1 MAVAAVA
8 VAIIAGASAAAA
20 AYAAGLALA
29 AVVAIGIGTAAL
41 SYISSSQMMNVGQM
55 GVSYPSTGSNNARST
70 SPSTGIPISYGG
82 SNRNATEVAYN
93 KLGSIVVWQNV
104 YKGTSNQ
111 LCTVHAI
118 SIGEIGQV
126 PGEQSQGVIK
136 QIYFDNAPVL
146 MDGAYITTE
155 GIIPTSMMIEK
166 YRKYLQIEVR
176 FGKPSYGGSM
186 TLARQY
192 GGSQWTDNMR
202 GDGLVQICT
211 VINKTNDSLIDGIL
225 TNQNYTLSV
234 EMRGRLIYDL
244 TDNVRKPSSNPPS
257 QLYDFI
263 TNTEFGFG
271 LDPNDIDI
279 TSFRNMANYCAQNN
293 FYSNGN
299 IQYDKSFKENIENI
313 LQTFGGVLYE
323 SNGKYYLTV
332 DAPDIPV
339 KHFDESSIIGGV
351 NITTGS
357 KSEYFNCMDSTYTN
371 PGNDYS
377 QDIIRY
383 PSNALNNET
392 IAKDGYIIKKDL
404 NYLWVQDKTQLATL
418 SNIELLKSKYISN
431 TITFNTY
438 VSDLKVFDV
447 FTIDFEE
454 AGFSNNKYRCVQRT
468 VPMTVDKTGII
479 QITAISYADGVYQ
492 GKDPGQFPQDGLTN
506 LPNPTYVEPPSN
518 LKAQRLGAT
527 ATGNAVLLTWDLSQ
541 DTSVRGYKIRY
552 KRSDSG
558 TWVNIGNV
566 GQYSTSFE
574 ILNLLYGV
582 QYDFAIEA
590 YNTLGYSSEL
600 VAIYNQTPQ
609 VIFALPK
616 ITNLNMV
623 NDDVGLNQTYA
634 QDFIF
639 RWDGQSNVAVNGK
652 TFTDFFK
659 HYEIRVY
666 DRYRN
671 YITSYYTT
679 TSNWTYTFAMN
690 TSDGLSRYRVF
701 GIIAHGWGTGIYSEE
716 VQIEVSNPQHP
727 QILGITLRNGYENV
741 FIDWTE
747 SNIPDY
753 SGIVMQIAKDEGFS
767 SDTHYFSSSNRYS
780 ASFGVEDGS
789 WFARV
794 AAYDVF
800 GQDELVWSPTI
811 GFNQNTKVPYSK
823 LNDDVIDGLLNSDKA
838 TGIVEKQIVDELGSR
853 WQLQVSNNGNVTGIA
868 LAADEKTS
876 VFTVMADR
884 FSVISTDSAKQSDK
898 VYPFVIQ
905 NGKTYINSAVIAD
918 ASINTAQI
926 NNLAV
931 TTAKIQNAAIDN
943 TKIANAAIRN
953 AHIMN
958 GEIDSAKIS
967 QQIQSSNWDGS
978 NGWMINKNG
987 TANFSNATVRGTIF
1001 ANSGVLNNVT
1011 INENCNILGTLS
1023 ATRIVGD
1030 VCRPQSTGIQSNQF
1044 LFGSKVVSGGTVG
1057 LSPVPNQH
1065 YVALRIRGEDFD
1077 RYLDS
1082 NMSISLASYERQYF
1096 YIRMGGNGIGL
1107 TNLAYIDAGNDGHNT
1122 PYTYRLNGVFIP
1134 RVGRGNWNYIYVMCT
1149 TSRGSTAS
1157 LNVPA
1162 DFQAWV
1168 YRAGD
1173 QPLYN

>member
-1 MAVAAVA
+1 MAIAAVA

-20 AYAAGLALA
+20 AVAAGLALA
-29 AVVAIGIGTAAL
+29 AVIAIGVGTAAL

-55 GVSYPSTGSNNARST
+55 GVTYPSTGSNNARST
-70 SPSTGIPISYGG
+70 SPSTGVPISFGG

-155 GIIPTSMMIEK
+155 GIVPTSMMIEK

-211 VINKTNDSLIDGIL
+211 VIKKTNDSLIDGIL

-234 EMRGRLIYDL
+234 EMRGRMIYDL

-279 TSFRNMANYCAQNN
+279 TSFRNMANYCAQNH

-332 DAPDIPV
+332 DAPDIPSV
-339 KHFDESSIIGGV
+339 HFDETNIIGSV

-357 KSEYFNCMDSTYTN
+357 KSDYFNTMDSTYTN

-383 PSNALNNET
+383 PSDAIGNAS

-404 NYLWVQDKTQLATL
+404 NYLWVQDKNQLAIL
-418 SNIELLKSKYISN
+418 SNIELLKSKYITN

-438 VSDLKVFDV
+438 VTDMKVYDV
-447 FTIDFEE
+447 FTIDFKE
-454 AGFSNNKYRCVQRT
+454 AGFRNNKYRCIQRT
-468 VPMTVDKTGII
+468 VPMTVDKAGII
-479 QITAISYADGVYQ
+479 QITAISYDDGIYQ

-518 LKAQRLGAT
+518 LQAQRLGAT
-527 ATGNAVLLTWDLSQ
+527 ASGNTVLLTWDLSQ
-541 DTSVRGYKIRY
+541 DTTVRGYKIRY
-552 KRSDSG
+552 KRSDSSV
-558 TWVNIGNV
+558 WISIGNV

-616 ITNLNMV
+616 ITNLDMV

-634 QDFIF
+634 QDFIL
-639 RWDGQSNVAVNGK
+639 RWDDQANIAVNGK
-652 TFTDFFK
+652 TFADFFK

-679 TSNWTYTFAMN
+679 TSNWTYSYSMN

-727 QILGITLRNGYENV
+727 QLLGVNLKSGYDSV

-747 SNIPDY
+747 SNVPDY
-753 SGIVMQIAKDEGFS
+753 AGIVLQIALDEGFS
-767 SDTHYFSSSNRYS
+767 SGSKYFSSANRYS
-780 ASFGVEDGS
+780 ASFGIEDGS

-823 LNDDVIDGLLNSDKA
+823 LNEDVIDSLLNSDTA

-853 WQLQVSNNGNVTGIA
+853 WQLQVSNNGNVSGIA

-898 VYPFVIQ
+898 VYPLVVH
-905 NGKTYINSAVIAD
+905 NGKVFLNSAVIAD

-967 QQIQSSNWDGS
+967 QQIQSSNWDGT

-987 TANFSNATVRGTIF
+987 TANFGNVTVRGNIQAT
-1001 ANSGVLNNVT
+1001 SGVLNNVT

-1023 ATRIVGD
+1023 AARIVGD
-1030 VCRPQSTGIQSNQF
+1030 ICRPQSTGINPVPF
-1044 LFGSKVVSGGTVG
+1044 IFGSRTVSGGQAA
-1057 LSPVPNQH
+1057 LDPVANQH
-1065 YVALRIRGEDFD
+1065 YVALRIRGEDFA
-1077 RYLDS
+1077 RYFDS
-1082 NMSISLASYERQYF
+1082 DLSISLTSYERQYF
-1096 YIRMGGNGIGL
+1096 YIRMGGDGIGL
-1107 TNLAYIDAGNDGHNT
+1107 TNLFYYDAGNGGSST
-1122 PYTYRLNGVFIP
+1122 SFRLNSIYVP
-1134 RVGRGNWNYIYVMCT
+1134 PVGRGNWNYIYVMCA
-1149 TSRGSTAS
+1149 TSRSGIAS

-1162 DFQAWV
+1162 NWSSFL

-1173 QPLYN
+1173 QPLYNA

>member
-1 MAVAAVA
+1 MAIAAVA
-8 VAIIAGASAAAA
+8 VAVIAGASAAAA
-20 AYAAGLALA
+20 AYAAGLAML

-41 SYISSSQMMNVGQM
+41 SYISSSQMMSIGQT

-70 SPSTGIPISYGG
+70 SPSTGIPIVYGG
-82 SNRNATEVAYN
+82 ESRSSTQDAYV

-104 YKGTSNQ
+104 YQGTSNQ

-118 SIGEIGQV
+118 SIGEVGQV
-126 PGEQSQGVIK
+126 PGATTGGVIK

-146 MDGAYITTE
+146 LDGAYITSE
-155 GIIPTSMMIEK
+155 GQIPTSMMIEK
-166 YRKYLQIEVR
+166 FRKYLQIEIR

-192 GGSQWTDNMR
+192 GGDRWNDDMR

-211 VINKTNDSLIDGIL
+211 VIKKTNDSLIDGIL

-234 EMRGRLIYDL
+234 EIKGRMIYDL
-244 TDNVRKPSSNPPS
+244 TDNVNKPSSNPPS
-257 QLYDFI
+257 QLYDFM

-279 TSFRNMANYCAQNN
+279 QSFRNMAQYCKNN
-293 FYSNGN
+293 HFYSNGA
-299 IQYDKSFKENIENI
+299 IQYDKSFKENIESI

-323 SNGKYYLTV
+323 SNGVLYLNV

-339 KHFDESSIIGGV
+339 QHFDESNILGTV

-357 KSEYFNCMDSTYTN
+357 KSEYVNTMDSTYTN
-371 PGNDYS
+371 PDGDYS
-377 QDIIRY
+377 EDIIRF
-383 PSNALNNET
+383 PSDAISNAT

-404 NYLWVQDKTQLATL
+404 NYKWVQDKTQLATL

-438 VSDLKVFDV
+438 ITDMKVFDV
-447 FTIDFEE
+447 FTISFKE
-454 AGFSNNKYRCVQRT
+454 AGFDNNKYRVVSRT
-468 VPMTVDKTGII
+468 VPMTVDKSGIV
-479 QITAISYADGVYQ
+479 QITAISYDDGIYQ
-492 GKDPGQFPQDGLTN
+492 GKDPGNFPQTGLTN

-518 LKAQRLGAT
+518 LQAQRLGAT
-527 ATGNAVLLTWDLSQ
+527 ASGNAVLLTWDLSQ
-541 DTSVRGYKIRY
+541 DTSVRGYKVRY

-558 TWVNIGNV
+558 TWINVGNV

-616 ITNLNMV
+616 ITGLDMV

-639 RWDGQSNVAVNGK
+639 TWNDQSGLPVNGK
-652 TFTDFFK
+652 TFADFFK
-659 HYEIRVY
+659 FYEIRVY

-671 YITSYYTT
+671 YIKSYYTT

-853 WQLQVSNNGNVTGIA
+853 WQVQVSNNGNVTGIA
-868 LAADEKTS
+868 LAADEKSS

-884 FSVISTDSAKQSDK
+884 FSIISTDSAKQSDK
-898 VYPFVIQ
+898 VYPFVVQ
-905 NGKTYINSAVIAD
+905 GGKTYINSAVIAD

-967 QQIQSSNWDGS
+967 QQIQSSNWDGT

-987 TANFSNATVRGTIF
+987 SANFGNVTVRGNIQAT
-1001 ANSGVLNNVT
+1001 SGVLNNVT

-1023 ATRIVGD
+1023 AARIVGD
-1030 VCRPQSTGIQSNQF
+1030 ICRPQSTGINAVPF
-1044 LFGSKVVSGGTVG
+1044 IFGSHTVSGGQAAND
-1057 LSPVPNQH
+1057 PVANQH
-1065 YVALRIRGEDFD
+1065 YVALRIRGEDFP
-1077 RYLDS
+1077 RYFDS
-1082 NMSISLASYERQYF
+1082 DLSIGLTSFERQYF
-1096 YIRMGGNGIGL
+1096 YIRMGGDGIGL
-1107 TNLAYIDAGNDGHNT
+1107 TNLFYYDAGNGGSST
-1122 PYTYRLNGVFIP
+1122 SFRLNSIYVP
-1134 RVGRGNWNYIYVMCT
+1134 PVGRGNWNYIYVMCT
-1149 TSRGSTAS
+1149 TSRSGIAS

-1162 DFQAWV
+1162 NWSSFL

-1173 QPLYN
+1173 QPLYNA

>member
-1 MAVAAVA
+1 
-8 VAIIAGASAAAA
+8 
-20 AYAAGLALA
+20 
-29 AVVAIGIGTAAL
+29 
-41 SYISSSQMMNVGQM
+41 
-55 GVSYPSTGSNNARST
+55 
-70 SPSTGIPISYGG
+70 
-82 SNRNATEVAYN
+82 
-93 KLGSIVVWQNV
+93 
-104 YKGTSNQ
+104 
-111 LCTVHAI
+111 
-118 SIGEIGQV
+118 
-126 PGEQSQGVIK
+126 
-136 QIYFDNAPVL
+136 
-146 MDGAYITTE
+146 
-155 GIIPTSMMIEK
+155 
-166 YRKYLQIEVR
+166 
-176 FGKPSYGGSM
+176 
-186 TLARQY
+186 
-192 GGSQWTDNMR
+192 
-202 GDGLVQICT
+202 
-211 VINKTNDSLIDGIL
+211 
-225 TNQNYTLSV
+225 
-234 EMRGRLIYDL
+234 
-244 TDNVRKPSSNPPS
+244 
-257 QLYDFI
+257 
-263 TNTEFGFG
+263 
-271 LDPNDIDI
+271 
-279 TSFRNMANYCAQNN
+279 
-293 FYSNGN
+293 
-299 IQYDKSFKENIENI
+299 
-313 LQTFGGVLYE
+313 
-323 SNGKYYLTV
+323 
-332 DAPDIPV
+332 
-339 KHFDESSIIGGV
+339 
-351 NITTGS
+351 
-357 KSEYFNCMDSTYTN
+357 
-371 PGNDYS
+371 
-377 QDIIRY
+377 
-383 PSNALNNET
+383 
-392 IAKDGYIIKKDL
+392 
-404 NYLWVQDKTQLATL
+404 
-418 SNIELLKSKYISN
+418 
-431 TITFNTY
+431 TY
-438 VSDLKVFDV
+438 VTDMKVYDV
-447 FTIDFEE
+447 FTIDFKE
-454 AGFSNNKYRCVQRT
+454 AGFSNNKYRCIQRT
-468 VPMTVDKTGII
+468 VPMTVDKAGII
-479 QITAISYADGVYQ
+479 QITAISYDDGIYQ
-492 GKDPGQFPQDGLTN
+492 GKDPGQFPQEGLTN

-518 LKAQRLGAT
+518 LQAQRLGAT
-527 ATGNAVLLTWDLSQ
+527 ASGNTVLLTWDLSQ
-541 DTSVRGYKIRY
+541 DTTVRGYKIRY
-552 KRSDSG
+552 KRSDSSV
-558 TWVNIGNV
+558 WISIGNV

-616 ITNLNMV
+616 ITNLDMV

-634 QDFIF
+634 QDFIL
-639 RWDGQSNVAVNGK
+639 RWDDQSNVAVNGK

-671 YITSYYTT
+671 YITSYYTNT
-679 TSNWTYTFAMN
+679 TNWTYTFAMN

-794 AAYDVF
+794 AAQDMF
-800 GQDELVWSPTI
+800 GADELVWSPTI

-898 VYPFVIQ
+898 VYPLVVQ
-905 NGKTYINSAVIAD
+905 NGKVFLNSAVIAD

-967 QQIQSSNWDGS
+967 QQIQSSNWDGT

-987 TANFSNATVRGTIF
+987 TANFGNVTVRGNIQAT
-1001 ANSGVLNNVT
+1001 SGVLNNVT

-1023 ATRIVGD
+1023 AARIVGD
-1030 VCRPQSTGIQSNQF
+1030 ICRPQSTGIVSVPF
-1044 LFGSKVVSGGTVG
+1044 IFGSKTVSGGQVG
-1057 LSPVPNQH
+1057 LDPVADQH
-1065 YVALRIRGEDFD
+1065 YVALRIRGEDFG

-1082 NMSISLASYERQYF
+1082 NMTITLGTSERQYF
-1096 YIRMGGNGIGL
+1096 YIRMGGDGIGM
-1107 TNLAYIDAGNDGHNT
+1107 TNLVYVDAGNNGHNT
-1122 PYTYRLNGVFIP
+1122 PYTFRLNGIYIP
-1134 RVGRGNWNYIYVMCT
+1134 PVGRGNWNYIYVMCT
-1149 TSRGSTAS
+1149 TNRSGTAKLDVPEL
-1157 LNVPA
+1157 LNA
-1162 DFQAWV
+1162 LV

-1173 QPLYN
+1173 QPIYNA